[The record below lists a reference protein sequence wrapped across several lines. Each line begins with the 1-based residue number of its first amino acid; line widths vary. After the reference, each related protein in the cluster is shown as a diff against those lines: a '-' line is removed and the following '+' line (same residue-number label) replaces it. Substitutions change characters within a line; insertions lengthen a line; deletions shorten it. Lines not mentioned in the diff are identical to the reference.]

1 MPKDEPFADAE
12 IRTMMRP
19 TRLIAAT
26 LLIPALAACSRNPEE
41 VIDSW
46 DASDVPVVS
55 QRSWPVPETILLVMI
70 DTLRADVVGAYGST
84 RGLTPNLDEFAE
96 RAAVFENA
104 YGTASWT
111 RPSVASMLTGRYP
124 TSHTAVSKFDTLPE
138 EALLLTE
145 VLESTRST
153 WSFGIT
159 TNAIISPNFGF
170 GQGYDRYGPVEGA
183 ERRRYPDDK
192 IGLVPGVAVSE
203 KTISLLAD
211 ERRAAA
217 ESTFAFVQYIDPH
230 VPYYPNPGFIKEPM
244 PDGAY
249 SGSRHDIQRMVA
261 DGENAWT
268 KRNIAR
274 LRYLYDGE
282 VAYADHAF
290 GELMG
295 GLKQLGLY
303 DGALIVV
310 VSDHGE
316 AFWEHGMQGHGKTL
330 YEEEI
335 RVPLMIKLPGAES
348 GSMLRIGQ
356 AVSILDITPTILD
369 AVMLIPAAEIE
380 GRSLLPLI
388 SGEFRNGRLA
398 YVFAELHFMENN
410 SVAMVRHGAMKL
422 VATYLQDQ
430 NTTLLEL
437 FNLDMDP
444 GETNNL
450 ISDDGFERQRNE
462 LVGAL
467 SAWESYVQ
475 DRALTRHRTELSEM
489 DGTSINELK
498 GLGYIQ

>member
-1 MPKDEPFADAE
+1 MPRDQPIADTE

-26 LLIPALAACSRNPEE
+26 LLIPALAACNRNSEE
-41 VIDSW
+41 AFDSW
-46 DASDVPVVS
+46 DASDVPVLT
-55 QRSWPVPETILLVMI
+55 QRSWPAPEVILLVMI
-70 DTLRADVVGAYGST
+70 DTLRADFIGAYGSA
-84 RGLTPNLDEFAE
+84 RGLTPNLDAFAE

-124 TSHTAVSKFDTLPE
+124 TSHTAVSKLDTLPE
-138 EALLLTE
+138 EAVLLTE
-145 VLESTRST
+145 VLESGRST

-217 ESTFAFVQYIDPH
+217 ETTFAFVQYIDPH

-244 PDGAY
+244 PDGEY
-249 SGSRHDIQRMVA
+249 SGSHHDIQRMVA
-261 DGENAWT
+261 DGERAWT
-268 KRNIAR
+268 KTNIAR
-274 LRYLYDGE
+274 LRHLYDGE

-290 GELMG
+290 GELMS

-310 VSDHGE
+310 LSDHGE

-335 RVPLMIKLPGAES
+335 RVPLMIKLPGTEFES
-348 GSMLRIGQ
+348 ALRIGQ
-356 AVSILDITPTILD
+356 AVSIVDITPTILD
-369 AVMLIPAAEIE
+369 TLKLNPVAEVE

-388 SGEFRNGRLA
+388 NGESRIGRLA
-398 YVFAELHFMENN
+398 YVFAELQFMEDT

-422 VATYLQDQ
+422 IATYLQDQ
-430 NTTLLEL
+430 NTTFLEL
-437 FNLDMDP
+437 FNLDRDP
-444 GETNNL
+444 GEANNL
-450 ISDDGFERQRNE
+450 IGDDEYEKQRNE
-462 LVGAL
+462 LLGAL
-467 SAWESYVQ
+467 SAWESDVQ
-475 DRALTRHRTELSEM
+475 DRALTPNRTELNEM